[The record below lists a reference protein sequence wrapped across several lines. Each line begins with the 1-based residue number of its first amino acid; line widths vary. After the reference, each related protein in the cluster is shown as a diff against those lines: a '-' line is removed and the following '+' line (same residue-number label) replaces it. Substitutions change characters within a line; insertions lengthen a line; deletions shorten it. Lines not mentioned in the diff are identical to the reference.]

1 MNPNT
6 LDGMKI
12 LSFCHYLQGPAGV
25 QYLADM
31 GAEVIRVESP
41 SGTFERKVAPP
52 SALPEHSRPLFIAA
66 NRNKRSLAVDL
77 KSPEGLRIIRR
88 LIASHDVVV
97 ENFRNGVMARLGLGY
112 EDLKTIKPDLIYA
125 SASGF
130 GATGPMANKPGQD
143 LLIQAASGLVAASGK
158 FSETPTAIGAAVVDQ
173 HGASLLAMG
182 VLGAYVRRLTTG
194 RGGRVES
201 NLFSAGIDLQTE
213 ALTYYLNRKKGPF
226 EPDLDRDVRL
236 ATWFHQAP
244 YGIYRMAD
252 GFVALSLVSAEQLRD
267 ALDDPAL
274 DELIE
279 LDPFVDRDRFA
290 SVVARKI
297 EGMNYADLAPL
308 LEAQAIW
315 FARVATY
322 EDLET
327 NPQIHH
333 NRSFAQIDLADG
345 TTARVVAHPIR
356 YDGEVPGVRRP
367 PPELGA
373 DTRDV
378 LKGAGYSAAEIDGLA
393 AREIVLV
400 ADDISSEASQD
411 TQRGS

>member
-1 MNPNT
+1 
-6 LDGMKI
+6 
-12 LSFCHYLQGPAGV
+12 
-25 QYLADM
+25 
-31 GAEVIRVESP
+31 
-41 SGTFERKVAPP
+41 
-52 SALPEHSRPLFIAA
+52 
-66 NRNKRSLAVDL
+66 
-77 KSPEGLRIIRR
+77 
-88 LIASHDVVV
+88 
-97 ENFRNGVMARLGLGY
+97 
-112 EDLKTIKPDLIYA
+112 
-125 SASGF
+125 
-130 GATGPMANKPGQD
+130 MANKPGQD

-226 EPDLDRDVRL
+226 EPDLDRDHRL
-236 ATWFHQAP
+236 ASWFHQAP